1 MYRIDVR
8 DRVKRLQKEPR
19 EDYRLEVERLRRILT
34 TDLILLQSLHS
45 ALNNTPTTVRNNVE
59 DPLDESFEDFGDQDE
74 EDDPSGQDQVL
85 ESNDPD
91 LDLPPERVPLHLP
104 SSHGTVVTHHRF
116 RHAELALRIK
126 QATRYLAA
134 LRDAIAQKSFQYSH
148 VMRSAP
154 SKGVRTRSRSAIIR
168 ITDQVAQFSRVYC

>member
-8 DRVKRLQKEPR
+8 DRVKHLQKEPR

-45 ALNNTPTTVRNNVE
+45 ALNNTLSTVRNNVE
-59 DPLDESFEDFGDQDE
+59 DPLDESFEDFRDQDK
-74 EDDPSGQDQVL
+74 EDDPSGQDHVL

-104 SSHGTVVTHHRF
+104 LFHGTLVTHHRF
-116 RHAELALRIK
+116 RHAELALWVK
-126 QATRYLAA
+126 QATWYLAA
-134 LRDAIAQKSFQYSH
+134 L
-148 VMRSAP
+148 
-154 SKGVRTRSRSAIIR
+154 
-168 ITDQVAQFSRVYC
+168 